1 MYLFW
6 VALGFTAVHELSLVA
21 GSGLLAV
28 VASLI
33 AEHRLWACR
42 PSSCHLQALE
52 LRLRSCGAQDAGST
66 WTRDR
71 TCVPWIGKWILTY
84 CSTREVLLSNS
95 DVLHFR

>member
-21 GSGLLAV
+21 GSGLLAA

-42 PSSCHLQALE
+42 PQ
-52 LRLRSCGAQDAGST
+52 
-66 WTRDR
+66 
-71 TCVPWIGKWILTY
+71 
-84 CSTREVLLSNS
+84 
-95 DVLHFR
+95 